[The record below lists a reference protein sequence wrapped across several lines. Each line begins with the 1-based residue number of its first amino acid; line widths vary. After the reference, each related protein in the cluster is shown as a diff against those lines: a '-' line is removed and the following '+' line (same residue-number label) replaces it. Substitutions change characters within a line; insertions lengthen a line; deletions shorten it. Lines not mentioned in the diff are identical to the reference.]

1 MRTHPRKRACA
12 VLALALAT
20 VLPRVSLAQE
30 QPTPKPATP
39 VGVSPGPMTPLRVQL
54 VFSRYAAGKK
64 VSNLP
69 FVLTVNANDGRL
81 YTNGGYQP
89 FAVARLRTGAEVQ
102 VSTSTPLEPRPDG
115 TAALPNVTTGF
126 RNVGTDIDCYANST
140 GDGRYRVD
148 ISIEDRS
155 LYPAGQGVD
164 SATAAKDAPV
174 FRTFSSKNTLM
185 LKIGQPVE
193 FSAWA
198 DRISGEETRITVTV
212 QLVQ

>member
-1 MRTHPRKRACA
+1 MKNQTFACA
-12 VLALALAT
+12 ALALAIVT
-20 VLPRVSLAQE
+20 ALPGSSFAQE
-30 QPTPKPATP
+30 QSAPKPSNP
-39 VGVSPGPMTPLRVQL
+39 FGVSPGPVTPLKVQV
-54 VFSRYAAGKK
+54 VFSRYSSGKK

-69 FVLTVNANDGRL
+69 YTLTVNANDGRVL
-81 YTNGGYQP
+81 PEGRYQP

-102 VSTSTPLEPRPDG
+102 VSTSTPREPRPDG

-126 RNVGTDIDCYANST
+126 RNIGTDIDCYANST

>member
-1 MRTHPRKRACA
+1 MRTQTFAC
-12 VLALALAT
+12 VALALVIVAA
-20 VLPRVSLAQE
+20 LPCSSFAQE
-30 QPTPKPATP
+30 QSASKPNNP
-39 VGVSPGPMTPLRVQL
+39 FGVSPGPVTPLKVQV
-54 VFSRYAAGKK
+54 VFSRYSSGKK

-69 FVLTVNANDGRL
+69 FTLAVNANDGVVQP
-81 YTNGGYQP
+81 GGRYQS

-102 VSTSTPLEPRPDG
+102 VSTSTPREPRPDG
-115 TAALPNVTTGF
+115 PASVPNVTAGF
-126 RNVGTDIDCYANST
+126 RNIGTDIDCYASST

-155 LYPAGQGVD
+155 LYPASQGAEN
-164 SATAAKDAPV
+164 ATIVKDAPV
-174 FRTFSSKNTLM
+174 FRSFSSKNTLM

-198 DRISGEETRITVTV
+198 DRISGEETRVTITV